1 MMFDICPV
9 CNSKAVI
16 FDAVTGET
24 LCSSCGIVLRNN
36 LEATPE
42 PRKYCQVEIESKSR
56 TGMSLAFH
64 DMGLSTLISNLNV
77 NANGVPIS

>member
-1 MMFDICPV
+1 MFDICPV

-36 LEATPE
+36 LDDHIQRLE
-42 PRKYCQVEIESKSR
+42 RDSEIQS
-56 TGMSLAFH
+56 G
-64 DMGLSTLISNLNV
+64 
-77 NANGVPIS
+77 